1 MLSLL
6 EVLISLRKTSIL
18 LLKAFLGPLA
28 VTFPVALFVLD
39 MQFLWVYADEFM
51 GKGIEPWVILKL
63 IFFASARIVNL
74 ALPLAILVA
83 SIMALGNLA
92 ERNELTAMQS
102 AGMSLLNII
111 RPLIILMLII
121 SGGALWFSSSAWPSA
136 NVKFRALLYSVTR
149 QRPALNIRP
158 GVFYTG
164 IEGFSIRVESKDSK
178 GTMAD
183 LLIHDHRNKEEGS
196 SRIIRAESGTM
207 NHDSNREELVIE
219 LYNGTS
225 YEEQP
230 ESNVRRKEKLHPH
243 IVASFESQIL
253 RIDLQSLDFD
263 LADEDLFKRSYEM
276 MSLHQLK
283 IATDSLDKMA
293 DLERNEIVKYGKR
306 GVRYFSDSLL
316 LLEPA
321 NSTPHFLSTLTRVER
336 NNTFSKA
343 KELSRSQMKG
353 IENALEKVN
362 GRTLRRDRHAIE
374 WHRKF
379 ILAISCL
386 VLFFVGASIG
396 SLTRKGG
403 LGMPVVLA
411 IGVFLSY
418 YIISMVGEQ
427 MVKSGTLSPEIGMWL
442 STIILVP
449 FAMLLTYFSIKGG
462 RKHLRIPPSLFTSSK
477 KQSRKDAHPSTM
489 S

>member
-1 MLSLL
+1 
-6 EVLISLRKTSIL
+6 
-18 LLKAFLGPLA
+18 
-28 VTFPVALFVLD
+28 
-39 MQFLWVYADEFM
+39 
-51 GKGIEPWVILKL
+51 
-63 IFFASARIVNL
+63 
-74 ALPLAILVA
+74 
-83 SIMALGNLA
+83 
-92 ERNELTAMQS
+92 
-102 AGMSLLNII
+102 
-111 RPLIILMLII
+111 
-121 SGGALWFSSSAWPSA
+121 
-136 NVKFRALLYSVTR
+136 
-149 QRPALNIRP
+149 
-158 GVFYTG
+158 
-164 IEGFSIRVESKDSK
+164 
-178 GTMAD
+178 
-183 LLIHDHRNKEEGS
+183 
-196 SRIIRAESGTM
+196 M

-219 LYNGTS
+219 LYNGAS

-362 GRTLRRDRHAIE
+362 GRN
-374 WHRKF
+374 
-379 ILAISCL
+379 
-386 VLFFVGASIG
+386 
-396 SLTRKGG
+396 
-403 LGMPVVLA
+403 
-411 IGVFLSY
+411 
-418 YIISMVGEQ
+418 
-427 MVKSGTLSPEIGMWL
+427 
-442 STIILVP
+442 
-449 FAMLLTYFSIKGG
+449 
-462 RKHLRIPPSLFTSSK
+462 
-477 KQSRKDAHPSTM
+477 
-489 S
+489 